1 MLKKLILLLTLIVVP
16 MVSATDVILVSD
28 NPADYVAVEGI
39 AKAVNATVIKTP
51 WGIFN
56 ESVLDEIK
64 SLNPNNVIVVGGPMA
79 VVENYTKELENIGI
93 EVERIAGENRY
104 ETNANLVLKFK
115 HMFGNGTT
123 VYVYH
128 GDDIALNGTFQGMDK
143 PLLVLLTNGV
153 NLTVDPEDLDLEIE
167 EVEVMDSPLYNG
179 SLVAEKFKMKGAN
192 VKIKAVPQDEIE
204 VMMENKITALK
215 MKIDLLKS
223 QGIDAS
229 ELEDKLEELES
240 ILDETEEAMDED
252 KYEEAYKLM
261 VELQGEQMA
270 IVVRAHEMDDDTYE
284 MHKETH
290 NEIHDELNDIED
302 DHQEIHKEIGDE
314 IMDRNHDNQEMHQEM
329 YTEIHSEINDTE
341 DDHQEMHN
349 EVHKETHNER
359 EGMEHDGE
367 DNDDE

>member
-28 NPADYVAVEGI
+28 NHADYVAVEGV

-56 ESVLDEIK
+56 ESVLDEIR
-64 SLNPNNVIVVGGPMA
+64 SLNPNDVIVVGGPMA

-192 VKIKAVPQDEIE
+192 VKINAVPQDKIE

-240 ILDETEEAMDED
+240 ILNETEEAMDGD

-270 IVVRAHEMDDDTYE
+270 MVVRAHEMDDDHHE

-290 NEIHDELNDIED
+290 NELNDTED
-302 DHQEIHKEIGDE
+302 NHQEIHKEIGDE
-314 IMDRNHDNQEMHQEM
+314 IMDRNHDNQEMHQEIH
-329 YTEIHSEINDTE
+329 TEIHSEINDTE
-341 DDHQEMHN
+341 DNHQEIHN
-349 EVHKETHNER
+349 EMHNER
-359 EGMEHDGE
+359 EGMEHDGK
-367 DNDDE
+367 DNDNE